1 VSVDTLIGK
10 RLNQYKI
17 GDLVGRGDIS
27 TVYRAQATDSSQVV
41 TVKVLHAASF
51 DDPSFRARFER
62 EVRILSQIEHP
73 HIVPIYDVGQAN
85 GLSYI
90 VMRYL
95 PGGNLGHLIEQYGLL
110 LPEEI
115 APIIGQVAAALDYT
129 HQRGVLHRNLKPHNI
144 LFDDERNAYI
154 TDFSLARLR
163 ELVSFITN
171 AGYIGNPGY
180 LAPEIAT
187 SARVLTPAVDIY
199 ALGVILF
206 EALTGQLPFQASS
219 PAAQVMMHVNE
230 PAPLPRDINPDISPQ
245 VEMVILRGLAK
256 DPKDR
261 FGSARELSQ
270 ALAAAVEVTSEAAA
284 YRDVTPLLNQPDP
297 NIADSIAVPPPEA
310 DHNTHAQLASV
321 VQESPPPP
329 SPPPPAPRAR
339 PQPKPRPRRA
349 ARRPRWHMALVG
361 ISLLVVAW
369 FAVGVLGGIEAR
381 RQFNQVTLSAIH
393 AEQTQAAAV
402 AAQQANETLSA
413 ANAATQA
420 ALAAG
425 IPPAAAPGDTPTPTA
440 TETPTPSPTATP
452 FAGSGG
458 LVALV
463 SERDGDSEIFI
474 LDPATNQLTQVTN
487 NAVDD
492 NAPRWSPDGSQ
503 LAYHSSESA
512 EGRHIYLVDSNGQ
525 NLRQVTQGIRLDSYP
540 QWSADGSSI
549 AYFSRDGSRLFIRA
563 YQLATGEERDLAQ
576 LPPGVGDVR
585 ILDWSRDGQTM
596 TIFGFPPDATYPEVQ
611 RLALSTEN
619 RTAITD
625 ALGDINFVS
634 FSPDRLLA
642 AYTAPAN
649 GTREVFL
656 ADATCPIIN
665 DCVIAQITDDVYNYF
680 TPRFSPDGSL
690 LLVSSDRYDN
700 LDVFVLDLEGNIVQR
715 LTDSP
720 FDEENAVWQP
730 GAVTVT
736 P

>member
-1 VSVDTLIGK
+1 VAVDALSGK

-17 GDLVGRGDIS
+17 GDIVGNGDIS
-27 TVYRAQATDSSQVV
+27 TVYRAQVMNSSQIVAI
-41 TVKVLHAASF
+41 KVLHAASF

-62 EVRILSQIEHP
+62 EVRILAQIEHP

-85 GLSYI
+85 DLSYI

-95 PGGNLGHLIEQYGLL
+95 PGGNLSRMIQDYGML
-110 LPEEI
+110 LPEEA
-115 APIIGQVAAALDYT
+115 APIIRQVADGLDYT
-129 HQRGVLHRNLKPHNI
+129 HKRGVLHRNLKPHNI

-154 TDFSLARLR
+154 SDFSLARLR

-199 ALGVILF
+199 ALSVILF
-206 EALTGQLPFQASS
+206 EALTGRLPFVASS

-230 PAPLPRDINPDISPQ
+230 PAPLPRDINPDITPQ

-261 FGSARELSQ
+261 FSTAKELSR
-270 ALAAAVEVTSEAAA
+270 ALSAAVEVTAEAAQQ
-284 YRDVTPLLNQPDP
+284 RDHTPLLNQADP
-297 NIADSIAVPPPEA
+297 EITGDILVTPPET
-310 DHNTHAQLASV
+310 DNNTHAQQASAAAV
-321 VQESPPPP
+321 APPPP
-329 SPPPPAPRAR
+329 QTPAAAPR
-339 PQPKPRPRRA
+339 PKPKAKPPRRRA
-349 ARRPRWHMALVG
+349 VRRTRWYAVLAGV
-361 ISLLVVAW
+361 ILLVIAW
-369 FAVGVLGGIEAR
+369 FAVGVLGGIEVR
-381 RQFNQVTLSAIH
+381 RQVNQATLSAIH
-393 AEQTQAAAV
+393 SQQTQAAGE
-402 AAQQANETLSA
+402 AAQRANETLSA
-413 ANAATQA
+413 AIAATQS
-420 ALAAG
+420 ALAAIMPTATLDEVG
-425 IPPAAAPGDTPTPTA
+425 MAPPTPTA
-440 TETPTPSPTATP
+440 TATPTPTATP

-458 LVALV
+458 LIALV

-474 LDPATNQLTQVTN
+474 LNPATNELTQVTN
-487 NAVDD
+487 NAVEDD
-492 NAPRWSPDGSQ
+492 APRWSPDGTL

-512 EGRHIYLVDSNGQ
+512 VGQHIYLIDSDGQ
-525 NLRQVTQGIRLDSYP
+525 NQRQVTEGIRLDSYP
-540 QWSADGSSI
+540 QWSADGSTI
-549 AYFSRDGSRLFIRA
+549 AYFSVDGSRLFIRSHNL
-563 YQLATGEERDLAQ
+563 YTGEERDLAQ

-596 TIFGFPPDATYPEVQ
+596 TIFGFPPSSNRPEIQ

-619 RTAITD
+619 RVPITNARGEID
-625 ALGDINFVS
+625 FMS

-642 AYTAPAN
+642 AYTAPVN
-649 GTREVFL
+649 NTRQVFL

-665 DCVIAQITDDVYNYF
+665 DCVIKQVTNDPYNYY

-690 LLVSSDRYDN
+690 LLVASDRFNNN
-700 LDVFVLDLEGNIVQR
+700 LDIYVLDFDGTVVQR

-720 FDEENAVWQP
+720 FDETNAVWQP
-730 GAVTVT
+730 APGA

>member
-1 VSVDTLIGK
+1 MVSSDTLIGK

-17 GDLVGRGDIS
+17 SGLVGRGDIS
-27 TVYRAQATDSSQVV
+27 TVYRAQESDSEQVV
-41 TVKVLHAASF
+41 AVKVLHAASF
-51 DDPSFRARFER
+51 DDPNFRARFER
-62 EVRILSQIEHP
+62 EVRILSQVEHP

-90 VMRYL
+90 AMRYL
-95 PGGNLGHLIEQYGLL
+95 SGGNLTNLIEQYGVL

-115 APIIGQVAAALDYT
+115 APIIEQVADALDYT

-144 LFDDERNAYI
+144 LFDDERNAYV

-187 SARVLTPAVDIY
+187 SQRVLTPAVDIY

-206 EALTGQLPFQASS
+206 EALTGQLPFEASS

-230 PAPLPRDINPDISPQ
+230 PAPLPRDINPDIAPQ

-261 FGSARELSQ
+261 FGSAKELSQ
-270 ALAAAVEVTSEAAA
+270 AFSAAVEVTAEAAEH
-284 YRDVTPLLNQPDP
+284 RDVTPLFNQPEPD
-297 NIADSIAVPPPEA
+297 IAVSIPVTPPEA
-310 DHNTHAQLASV
+310 DNNTHAQMASAA
-321 VQESPPPP
+321 QESPPPP
-329 SPPPPAPRAR
+329 PPSTPRAR
-339 PQPKPRPRRA
+339 PQPQPRPRRA
-349 ARRPRWHMALVG
+349 ARRRPRWYAVLAGVV
-361 ISLLVVAW
+361 LLVVAW

-381 RQFNQVTLSAIH
+381 QQVNQASLAAIH
-393 AEQTQAAAV
+393 GEQTQVAM

-413 ANAATQA
+413 ANTATQS
-420 ALAAG
+420 ALDADA
-425 IPPAAAPGDTPTPTA
+425 PPAAAVDDTPTPLP

-463 SERDGDSEIFI
+463 SVRDGDSEIYI

-492 NAPRWSPDGSQ
+492 EAPSWSPDGSQ

-512 EGRHIYLVDSNGQ
+512 EGQHIYLVDSDGT
-525 NLRQVTQGIRLDSYP
+525 NLRQITEGIRLDSYP
-540 QWSADGSSI
+540 QWSADGSTI
-549 AYFSRDGSRLFIRA
+549 AYFSRDGSRLFIRSH
-563 YQLATGEERDLAQ
+563 QLETGEERDLAQ

-585 ILDWSRDGQTM
+585 ILDWSSDGQTM
-596 TIFGFPPDATYPEVQ
+596 TIFGFPPSSEYPEVQ
-611 RLALSTEN
+611 RLALSTAN

-625 ALGDINFVS
+625 ALGNIDFVS

-642 AYTAPAN
+642 AYTAPVD

-656 ADATCPIIN
+656 ADATCPIID
-665 DCVIAQITDDVYNYF
+665 DCVIAQVTDDPYNYY

-690 LLVSSDRYDN
+690 LLVTSDRYDN
-700 LDVFVLDLEGNIVQR
+700 LDIFVLDFDGNVVQQ

-720 FDEENAVWQP
+720 FDETNPVWQP
-730 GAVTVT
+730 GVGT